1 MDVKN
6 KVHYKKRRKHTAAKA
21 FIFFVMLSALAL
33 TIFTAY
39 TLIKTH
45 PTERAE
51 SKPSNASSQVSSVV
65 SEPEFVN
72 TYATVISTGDIMVHE
87 PQLDGAYVAS
97 TGKYDF
103 SDIFVQTESYF
114 KAADLA
120 VANLEVTFAGN
131 DGRNYSGYPVFNCP
145 DGLANAIKKSGLN
158 LILTANNHS
167 YDTGLHGFMRT
178 QKVLKKKGI
187 EYTGTRTDK
196 TTKPYVIKEINGIK
210 IGIADFT
217 YETEGANK
225 NRKYLN
231 GILLSEEAA
240 PLINSFSY
248 PKIEEF
254 YETAGAMIEEMKQNG
269 AEFTLF
275 YIHWG
280 DEYKTEP
287 NSWQKNIAQQLS
299 NRGLDMIIGSHPH
312 VIEPI
317 ELVHSEGGDHTTV
330 CLYSTG
336 NAVSNQRQ
344 ERMDSCPSGHTEDGL
359 LISFTLEKS
368 EDGVSLCDLDIIP
381 TWVDK
386 FWNGSGYRY
395 TIYPLEK
402 ANDAANK
409 YKLSDSI
416 AARAKRSYNRTV
428 EIVAKGLT
436 KCQKHIGCDITFK
449 NSSKEDK

>member
-1 MDVKN
+1 MDVK
-6 KVHYKKRRKHTAAKA
+6 KKRYAKKHLRYRITKA
-21 FIFFVMLSALAL
+21 FLSFVIILSLAL
-33 TIFTAY
+33 TAFIAY
-39 TLIKTH
+39 SLAKPRKAENDTK
-45 PTERAE
+45 PTVNETISTE
-51 SKPSNASSQVSSVV
+51 SVS

-72 TYATVISTGDIMVHE
+72 TYATIISTGDIMVHE
-87 PQLDGAYVAS
+87 PQLTGAYVAS

-103 SDIFVQTESYF
+103 SDFFTYTEPYF

-145 DGLANAIKKSGLN
+145 DSLANVIKKSGLN

-178 QKVLKKKGI
+178 QKILKKKGI
-187 EYTGTRTDK
+187 EYTGTRTDG

-217 YETEGANK
+217 YETEGASK

-248 PKIEEF
+248 PEIEKF
-254 YETAGAMIEEMKQNG
+254 YKTAGAMIKEMKQNG

-317 ELVHSEGGDHTTV
+317 ELVRSEGGEHTTI

-336 NAVSNQRQ
+336 NAISNQRQ

-359 LISFTLEKS
+359 LISFKLEKS
-368 EDGVSLCDLDIIP
+368 KDGVSLSDLDIIP

-386 FWNGSGYRY
+386 FLKNGKYRY

-402 ANDAANK
+402 PNDAAVK
-409 YKLSDSI
+409 YNLSSNV

-428 EIVAKGLT
+428 DIIADGLT
-436 KCQKHIGCDITFK
+436 SCQKHIGCDITF
-449 NSSKEDK
+449 NTLKEEK

>member
-6 KVHYKKRRKHTAAKA
+6 KRYKKHRRKNNAFKA
-21 FIFFVMLSALAL
+21 LLSVVLVLSIALAAFVVYSV
-33 TIFTAY
+33 T
-39 TLIKTH
+39 K
-45 PTERAE
+45 AE
-51 SKPSNASSQVSSVV
+51 KKKVTDNSQNQASVQK
-65 SEPEFVN
+65 EPEFVN
-72 TYATVISTGDIMVHE
+72 TYATVISTGDIMVHD
-87 PQLDGAYVAS
+87 PQLSGAYVAA
-97 TGKYDF
+97 TGEYDF
-103 SDIFVQTESYF
+103 SDIFVRTEPYF

-131 DGRNYSGYPVFNCP
+131 EGRKYSCYPAFNCP
-145 DGLANAIKKSGLN
+145 DSLADSIKNSGLN

-167 YDTGLHGFMRT
+167 YDTGLDGFMRT
-178 QKVLKKKGI
+178 QQVLQSKGI
-187 EYTGTRTDK
+187 EYTGTRLNNEI
-196 TTKPYVIKEINGIK
+196 KPYIIKEINGIK

-217 YETEGANK
+217 YETDGADSS
-225 NRKYLN
+225 RKYLN
-231 GILLSEEAA
+231 GIRLSQEAA

-248 PKIEEF
+248 RKIEEF
-254 YETAGAMIEEMKQNG
+254 YKTADEMIKGMKADG

-280 DEYKTEP
+280 NEYKTEP

-317 ELVHSEGGDHTTV
+317 ELIYSEDGENTTV

-368 EDGVSLCDLDIIP
+368 KDGVSLCDLDIIP

-386 FWNGSGYRY
+386 FLKNGKYRY
-395 TIYPLEK
+395 TIYPLESPD
-402 ANDAANK
+402 DASNK
-409 YKLSDSI
+409 FNLSESVSN
-416 AARAKRSYNRTV
+416 RAKRSYNRTV
-428 EIVAKGLT
+428 EIIADGLT
-436 KCQKHIGCDITFK
+436 ACQKHIGCEITFNN
-449 NSSKEDK
+449 NSEEEK